1 MIENGIIKIL
11 VELIDHK
18 NQSIRVNCMWSL
30 MNLAFQAD
38 QKTKQLIL
46 SSNYDT
52 FNLIFPSKN
61 LHQDFLT

>member
-11 VELIDHK
+11 VELMDHK
-18 NQSIRVNCMWSL
+18 NHSVRVNCMWSL

-46 SSNYDT
+46 SSKILAY
-52 FNLIFPSKN
+52 FKR
-61 LHQDFLT
+61 